1 MKNIL
6 SLLLLLVVVNV
17 EASLIPEPP
26 SSCFKGKSRCS
37 SVKIV
42 KKAGVKRVA
51 IDLFARVSKEKFSS
65 VDEISQRYLAFE
77 NWPKY
82 VRGSGSVK
90 FRTSRTSEVSG
101 QFAAHYFDYKI
112 KAPWPV
118 RWARLKGT
126 TVYQPTEVEG
136 AEVSFSFNLDK
147 SQSYDGLTAY
157 DGKIYVVDAFED
169 SYLVIFKSEIA
180 PSMQIGLSFAKSH
193 IKRSVDAI
201 FNGMFQ

>member
-1 MKNIL
+1 M
-6 SLLLLLVVVNV
+6 
-17 EASLIPEPP
+17 AS
-26 SSCFKGKSRCS
+26 
-37 SVKIV
+37 
-42 KKAGVKRVA
+42 
-51 IDLFARVSKEKFSS
+51 
-65 VDEISQRYLAFE
+65 
-77 NWPKY
+77 
-82 VRGSGSVK
+82 
-90 FRTSRTSEVSG
+90 
-101 QFAAHYFDYKI
+101 
-112 KAPWPV
+112 

-201 FNGMFQ
+201 FSGMFQ